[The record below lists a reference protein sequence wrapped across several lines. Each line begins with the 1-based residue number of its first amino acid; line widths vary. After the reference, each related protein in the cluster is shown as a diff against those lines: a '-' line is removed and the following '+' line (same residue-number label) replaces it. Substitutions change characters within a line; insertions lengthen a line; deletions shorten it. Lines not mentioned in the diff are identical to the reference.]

1 MKMNGT
7 ALGSGLLK
15 AVVRGL
21 FNRAKAVTARRASKR
36 RRRIGGRCPLPLPLM
51 VAAIGYFN
59 AGSSFGEIQGVRL
72 ERRSEAIS
80 FLQTYGFE
88 ELPNGGT
95 SCGTSEQPVIPN
107 PLVYDAFTIGDPLCI
122 KSRFCGVDIACQENP
137 NNVMLVFSDDGTTIV
152 FPNTP
157 NIVAFEML
165 VQSGFQVR
173 ITDGN
178 GTTAVLNLGSISPGR
193 LSVDAFQAAGGIA
206 MIELQ
211 NFGPNQLASVLVENT
226 PAPPL
231 SPGNLTAKAISPT
244 AVELAWTDYSVT
256 EHGFLVERKA
266 GVDGAWEVRVS
277 TNANVTSIVMDG
289 LEPSTQ
295 YFFRVRA
302 INDAGYSLYSNEATA
317 RTPMEFKV
325 TFEGSPGA
333 DGFVVERSENANVGE
348 VVVANLAG
356 PGALRA
362 GDTAADQQCKAFVSF
377 DTAAIPNGATVVAG
391 KLKLTRGMVTGTN
404 PFSTHGRC
412 IVDIKSGAGFSG
424 QTALQPSDFQAP
436 ANQRS
441 AGVLTKIGMGTFE
454 ATIAADALAFVNKI
468 GRTQFRIYFRTDD
481 NDDHGAD
488 WIGWYSAET
497 SEPLNRPQL
506 EVTYWR

>member
-1 MKMNGT
+1 MKMTAT
-7 ALGSGLLK
+7 ALGSGLLMT
-15 AVVRGL
+15 VVRRF
-21 FNRAKAVTARRASKR
+21 FNLAKAATARRASKR

-51 VAAIGYFN
+51 IAAIGYLMN
-59 AGSSFGEIQGVRL
+59 CNCSFGEIQGVPF
-72 ERRSEAIS
+72 ERESEAIS
-80 FLQTYGFE
+80 FLQAYGFE

-95 SCGTSEQPVIPN
+95 SCGTAEQPAIPN
-107 PLVYDAFTIGDPLCI
+107 PLVYDAFTIGDPVCI
-122 KSRFCGVDIACQENP
+122 KSRFCGTAINCQTNP
-137 NNVMLVFSDDGTTIV
+137 NNVMLVLSDDGATIV

-157 NIVAFEML
+157 NLVAFEML

-178 GTTAVLNLGSISPGR
+178 GTMAVLNAGLISPGR
-193 LSVDAFQAAGGIA
+193 LSVDAFQAAAGIA

-211 NFGPNQLASVLVENT
+211 DFGPNQLASILVENT

-231 SPGNLTAKAISPT
+231 SPGNLTATAISPT
-244 AVELAWTDYSVT
+244 AIELAWTDYSVT
-256 EHGFLVERKA
+256 EHGFLVERKV
-266 GVDGAWEVRVS
+266 GVDGAWEVRAS
-277 TNANVTSIVMDG
+277 ENANVTNIVMSV
-289 LEPSTQ
+289 EPSTQ

-317 RTPMEFKV
+317 RTPTEFKV
-325 TFEGSPGA
+325 TFEGSRGA

-348 VVVANLAG
+348 VVVADLAG

-362 GDTAADQQCKAFVSF
+362 GDTAADQQYKAFVSF
-377 DTAAIPNGATVVAG
+377 DTAAIPNHATVVAG
-391 KLKLTRGMVTGTN
+391 KLRLTRGMVTGTN
-404 PFSTHGRC
+404 PFSILGRC
-412 IVDIKSGAGFSG
+412 IVDIKTGAGFSG
-424 QTALQPSDFQAP
+424 HTALQPSDFQAP

-441 AGVLTKIGMGTFE
+441 AGVLTKTGVATYE
-454 ATIAADALAFVNKI
+454 ATIAADALAFVNKT